1 MTETRG
7 GWDVAEMESAA
18 RTSEG
23 RESYREISSGEDHR
37 VGIVAAA
44 FPSSCVL
51 FSLEVSLRL
60 FRAEGEVRPGFLEQ
74 TASLSRWLERRGYS
88 LNHLDDGWIVCEKAL
103 LKEEIA
109 SELKRLL
116 RAVCPRGGRERSLE
130 TERAER
136 RRRG

>member
-7 GWDVAEMESAA
+7 GWDAAEMESAA

-23 RESYREISSGEDHR
+23 RECYREVSSGEDHR

-60 FRAEGEVRPGFLEQ
+60 CRTEGEVRPGSLEQ

-109 SELKRLL
+109 SELECLL
-116 RAVCPRGGRERSLE
+116 RTIRLGGGGRRSPE
-130 TERAER
+130 AERAPR

>member
-7 GWDVAEMESAA
+7 GWDAADMESAA

-23 RESYREISSGEDHR
+23 RECYREISFGEDHR

-51 FSLEVSLRL
+51 FSLEVCLRL
-60 FRAEGEVRPGFLEQ
+60 CHTEGEVRPGSLEE

-103 LKEEIA
+103 RKEEIA
-109 SELKRLL
+109 SELEYLL
-116 RAVCPRGGRERSLE
+116 GTICPGGEGKILE
-130 TERAER
+130 TKRALR